1 MPTNVY
7 EDETVVVP
15 LLLNMRLPRRV
26 LLEMASKTG
35 GERANVA
42 AYEPPPVAGFE
53 TWRWGTRFF
62 REDQTLRNGGW
73 TMCES
78 DQVSGIRNEELGI
91 KLVVCSTDANTGNP
105 LRAPRNVTE
114 RGPAS
119 CRLIGQNLQQWKLG
133 LIQEEP
139 KLNLWYYCL
148 HLSDQCISIELSR
161 PDSELGGLI
170 TNFSDRIIIAK
181 PGEISG
187 IRRVIVT
194 EDFAEVPKPRVSR
207 KLT

>member
-7 EDETVVVP
+7 EDEAVVVP
-15 LLLNMRLPRRV
+15 LLLKMRLPRWV

-42 AYEPPPVAGFE
+42 SYEPPQVAGFE

-62 REDQTLRNGGW
+62 REDETLRKSGW
-73 TMCES
+73 RMCEA
-78 DQVSGIRNEELGI
+78 DQVSGILNEEFAI

-105 LRAPRNVTE
+105 LKAPKNVTE

-133 LIQEEP
+133 LIQEI
-139 KLNLWYYCL
+139 LNPDLWYYCL

-161 PDSELGGLI
+161 PDSELSGLI

-181 PGEISG
+181 PGEIPG
-187 IRRVIVT
+187 IRRVIVK
-194 EDFAEVPKPRVSR
+194 EDFAEVPKPQVSR